1 MGNEQKP
8 ANGTT
13 PETEPAPSAQK
24 PLQKKAAIQ
33 TVALIGLGAIGS
45 YFADRLQDV
54 LGDGLRLIADGSRA
68 RRLASEGRIINGRQR
83 FFHIVSPDEETG
95 PADLVLITTK
105 MDGLRQALA
114 DVRRQVGPETL
125 ILTPLNGV
133 ESEEIA
139 ASVYGWE
146 HILYSLMRVSSV
158 KSGSRVSYNPA
169 VSYMEFGEKRNDPA
183 APTDRVRRLAA
194 LFDRCGIRALVRPDM
209 ELAIWE
215 KFVCNVSENQV
226 AALLRVPFGAW
237 GASPDANLLRVLV
250 AREVIAVARAKGV
263 NIAPDYPE
271 KDLEFLKSLPPDNM
285 PSTLQD
291 LLAGRKTE
299 KEIFGGTMVRLGRA
313 LGVPTPLNEFLYH
326 AIAVLEG
333 QNDGTVPRVQG

>member
-1 MGNEQKP
+1 MND
-8 ANGTT
+8 
-13 PETEPAPSAQK
+13 
-24 PLQKKAAIQ
+24 IR

-54 LGDGLRLIADGSRA
+54 LRDGLRLIAGGRRA
-68 RRLASEGRIINGRQR
+68 EALAREGRIINGRQR
-83 FFHIVSPDEETG
+83 VFTPVSPEAETG
-95 PADLVLITTK
+95 PADLVIITTK

-139 ASVYGWE
+139 ASVYGDRV
-146 HILYSLMRVSSV
+146 LYSLMRVSSV
-158 KSGSRVSYNPA
+158 KSGNRVSYDPA

-194 LFDRCGIRALVRPDM
+194 LFDRCGIRARVRPDM

-271 KDLEFLKSLPPDNM
+271 KDLDFLKSLPPDNM

-291 LLAGRKTE
+291 LLAGRKSE
-299 KEIFGGTMVRLGRA
+299 KEMFGGTMVRLGKA